1 VTRVG
6 YDTALRKLE
15 DADEFNQNISGV
27 TVEYAHGVDGWSEKT
42 INVESVV
49 LPKNLTMLESTALS
63 GLRKVKSI
71 TIPDGVQKISAE
83 TFYGCKSLKEVKLP
97 KSLVS
102 FDNYTSFSACP
113 KLSKVTLS
121 KENKSF
127 KMQKGLLL
135 NKKGTKLI
143 WAVPAKNKI
152 TVPDSVTSIADN
164 ALKAGKATSVYLG
177 KKVKM
182 IGKDAIAGKK
192 ITKVSIAKK
201 NKSIAKQGQCVY
213 EKKSGK
219 LLIAIA
225 KKNVVKIGN
234 KVKLISEDASL
245 CGSRQL
251 KKLDIGASV
260 KTLQGA
266 WGEFYR
272 AGYVTTKVYFRS
284 KNPPKLTQ
292 NNDKNY
298 CYLPIFRDV
307 YVPKASLKKYK
318 KWYKKNDALQFA
330 RIS

>member
-1 VTRVG
+1 
-6 YDTALRKLE
+6 
-15 DADEFNQNISGV
+15 
-27 TVEYAHGVDGWSEKT
+27 
-42 INVESVV
+42 
-49 LPKNLTMLESTALS
+49 
-63 GLRKVKSI
+63 
-71 TIPDGVQKISAE
+71 
-83 TFYGCKSLKEVKLP
+83 
-97 KSLVS
+97 
-102 FDNYTSFSACP
+102 
-113 KLSKVTLS
+113 
-121 KENKSF
+121 
-127 KMQKGLLL
+127 MQKGLLL

-143 WAVPAKNKI
+143 WAVPA
-152 TVPDSVTSIADN
+152 
-164 ALKAGKATSVYLG
+164 
-177 KKVKM
+177 
-182 IGKDAIAGKK
+182 
-192 ITKVSIAKK
+192 K

-330 RIS
+330 RIKTF

>member
-1 VTRVG
+1 M
-6 YDTALRKLE
+6 
-15 DADEFNQNISGV
+15 
-27 TVEYAHGVDGWSEKT
+27 T
-42 INVESVV
+42 I
-49 LPKNLTMLESTALS
+49 LESTALS

-97 KSLVS
+97 KSLAS

-201 NKSIAKQGQCVY
+201 NKSIAKQGQCIY

-219 LLIAIA
+219 LLIAVA

-272 AGYVTTKVYFRS
+272 AGYVTTTKVYFRS

-307 YVPKASLKKYK
+307 YVPKASLNKYK
-318 KWYKKNDALQFA
+318 KWYKKNDALQFVKLKTF
-330 RIS
+330 

>member
-1 VTRVG
+1 
-6 YDTALRKLE
+6 
-15 DADEFNQNISGV
+15 
-27 TVEYAHGVDGWSEKT
+27 
-42 INVESVV
+42 
-49 LPKNLTMLESTALS
+49 
-63 GLRKVKSI
+63 
-71 TIPDGVQKISAE
+71 
-83 TFYGCKSLKEVKLP
+83 
-97 KSLVS
+97 
-102 FDNYTSFSACP
+102 
-113 KLSKVTLS
+113 
-121 KENKSF
+121 
-127 KMQKGLLL
+127 MQKGLLL

-177 KKVKM
+177 KKVKT

-192 ITKVSIAKK
+192 ITKVSISKK
-201 NKSIAKQGQCVY
+201 NKRMGKQGQCIY

-219 LLIAIA
+219 LLIAVA

-272 AGYVTTKVYFRS
+272 AGYVTTTKVYFRS

-292 NNDKNY
+292 NNDKSY

-318 KWYKKNDALQFA
+318 KWYKKNDALQFVKLKTF
-330 RIS
+330 